1 MFRFK
6 VWFFAIRFSIIFSW
20 IFSCLIG
27 FYHFFE
33 KTFLWSIKKNKWI
46 AGPKLPYLKGIEE
59 SCATLLNRSVVMII
73 GMTRIKGRQFMT
85 AQSISLF
92 TMWFYIFSEELHYVR
107 KLKTTSFHCN
117 YLLRFNYPIYKT
129 TNVCPM
135 LPFFS
140 ESAPPILMKLGI
152 PSIHT
157 VKMVLK

>member
-1 MFRFK
+1 MALASELWITFGLLVDQFMFRFK

-73 GMTRIKGRQFMT
+73 GMTRLKGRQFMT

-117 YLLRFNYPIYKT
+117 Y
-129 TNVCPM
+129 
-135 LPFFS
+135 
-140 ESAPPILMKLGI
+140 ILIFKYF
-152 PSIHT
+152 H
-157 VKMVLK
+157 KM